1 MNMCAIC
8 ARGGNLIFDTDV
20 IIWAFR
26 KNDAAEKLLINTED
40 ILISAVSYMELLQGV
55 LNKQELQKILKFL
68 NVFDVQILDIT
79 PEITRRAMKYVED
92 YALSDSMELADAL
105 IAATAVENGESLC
118 TANGKHYKCVPGL
131 LLSVFKVDS

>member
-1 MNMCAIC
+1 M
-8 ARGGNLIFDTDV
+8 IFDTDV

-105 IAATAVENGESLC
+105 IAATAVENGEPLC